1 MHRRSPSRAKSPSTA
16 EAIRAQGVLLEQLG
30 SQMTLVLEAVTS
42 SKAELETSIRQLDA
56 RLSQR
61 ITVLEEAVRQLAT
74 ELRGVQEGQR
84 ELREEVAR
92 LRRDFDQRE
101 ERGRV
106 SALEVRVAALE
117 ARLGIGSR

>member
-1 MHRRSPSRAKSPSTA
+1 MPRRGPAGAKAPSTG
-16 EAIRAQGVLLEQLG
+16 EALRAQGVLLEQLG
-30 SQMTLVLEAVTS
+30 SQMSLVLEAVTS
-42 SKAELETSIRQLDA
+42 SKAELEASMRALED

-61 ITVLEEAVRQLAT
+61 ITMLEEAVRQLAA
-74 ELRGVQEGQR
+74 EQR
-84 ELREEVAR
+84 ALREEVAR

>member
-1 MHRRSPSRAKSPSTA
+1 
-16 EAIRAQGVLLEQLG
+16 LLEQLG

-42 SKAELETSIRQLDA
+42 SKTELEASIRALDA

-61 ITVLEEAVRQLAT
+61 ITVLEEAVRQLAAD
-74 ELRGVQEGQR
+74 LRATREDLAEVRQEVA
-84 ELREEVAR
+84 ELREEVAG

-101 ERGRV
+101 ERGRL
-106 SALEVRVAALE
+106 SALEVRVAAIE